1 MPVTVAQFLRKR
13 APESLRRSLSHG
25 GIPTGVDSFG
35 LSDETA
41 LRFTNTPS
49 LVLQQLYWLGT
60 SGWEPEVM
68 RWWLALCRRS
78 ETIVEL
84 GANVGYFTVRGALAA
99 PKARYIAVEPHPNS
113 VATCKS
119 HLDLNGVASV
129 ELVAAAAVPERG
141 PEALEMH
148 VPSDQLATPTV
159 AFLPH
164 GSELPR
170 DMAQEIGA
178 TIEVAAVD
186 VRTLV
191 SGADLIKLDVEG
203 QEHLL
208 LGAIVDVLAERRPHV
223 VVEMLTGTPKL
234 RALLSDLCVGVGYH
248 CYVPVE
254 TGLVELESADIATV
268 NLQSG
273 YGTNDVILSIDATL
287 LSRT

>member
-49 LVLQQLYWLGT
+49 LVLQQLY
-60 SGWEPEVM
+60 
-68 RWWLALCRRS
+68 CRRS

-119 HLDLNGVASV
+119 HLELNGVASV

-141 PEALEMH
+141 PESLEMH

-208 LGAIVDVLAERRPHV
+208 LGAIVDLLAERRPHV
-223 VVEMLTGTPKL
+223 VVEMLRGTPKL

-287 LSRT
+287 PSRT